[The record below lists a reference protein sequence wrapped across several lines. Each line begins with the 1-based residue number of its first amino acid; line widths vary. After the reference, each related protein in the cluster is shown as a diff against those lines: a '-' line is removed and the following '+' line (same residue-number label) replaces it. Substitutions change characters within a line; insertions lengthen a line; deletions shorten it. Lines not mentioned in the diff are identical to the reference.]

1 MKQLIKS
8 PWEIVKERYSPKTIV
23 KGTISGITS
32 FGIFVKLDD
41 DVEGLVHISEASRS
55 RVEKLDE
62 RFKIGDPVE
71 AIVLDVDI
79 PKKRLSLSIK
89 HYEIISEKEEVTKI
103 LRQTS
108 PNKVTLGDMIN
119 IDLGDRK

>member
-1 MKQLIKS
+1 MLEK
-8 PWEIVKERYSPKTIV
+8 
-23 KGTISGITS
+23 
-32 FGIFVKLDD
+32 VKLALRLSTTAFDD
-41 DVEGLVHISEASRS
+41 EVEGLVHISEASRN
-55 RVEKLDE
+55 RVERLED

-79 PKKRLSLSIK
+79 NKKRLSLSIK
-89 HYEIISEKEEVTKI
+89 HYEIMSEKEEVTKI